1 MRVEVNENRDI
12 VLKEVYN
19 SVILKTEEGN
29 SFAICMRDDTVEMK
43 IVGSDKWY
51 RANMDSGEIERI

>member
-1 MRVEVNENRDI
+1 MKIEVNEHYSL

-19 SVILKTEEGN
+19 NLVLETEEGN
-29 SFAICMRDDTVEMK
+29 KFTICMRDDTVEMK

-51 RANMDSGEIERI
+51 KANMDTGEIERI